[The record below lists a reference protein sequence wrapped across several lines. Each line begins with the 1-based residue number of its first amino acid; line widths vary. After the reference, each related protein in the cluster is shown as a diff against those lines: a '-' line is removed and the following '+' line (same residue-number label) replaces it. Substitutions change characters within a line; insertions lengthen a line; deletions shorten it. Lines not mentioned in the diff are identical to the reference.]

1 MTKEELEKYK
11 IIKEIHETSE
21 GGSHHSYYILKNK
34 RRWIII
40 YFIFGILILASLFY
54 WYSYRPAQIKKECA
68 SWAVENSKY
77 GYGGQ
82 INYELVDVNYKQC
95 TREKGL

>member
-21 GGSHHSYYILKNK
+21 GGAHHSYYVLENK
-34 RRWIII
+34 RSGLIFC
-40 YFIFGILILASLFY
+40 FIFGILLLVSLFY

-77 GYGGQ
+77 GRNQ
-82 INYELVDVNYKQC
+82 INYEVVDVNYNQC
-95 TREKGL
+95 TRERGL